1 MTLASQPPPHDKYL
15 AVSTLTTGHTDGL
28 LSGESKKKPT
38 QCDSS
43 CGDSRP
49 LIFLTHASRTLTQ
62 RCADIP
68 KRGGVR
74 FWIFHTWTEQ
84 SKRNSTE
91 AELFEINLLRK
102 KLKTP
107 FRERC
112 SFFFILRPWLHL
124 LSSGGRISIRGEV
137 NASWESF
144 KKKKKRH
151 ALKCHHSWG
160 AKFLREANASE
171 YFRLFWLEKETPTAL
186 AGVQGS
192 LAGPREILY

>member
-91 AELFEINLLRK
+91 AELFGINLLRK

-144 KKKKKRH
+144 KKKKKK
-151 ALKCHHSWG
+151 ACS
-160 AKFLREANASE
+160 
-171 YFRLFWLEKETPTAL
+171 
-186 AGVQGS
+186 
-192 LAGPREILY
+192 